1 MAGALYQDWENY
13 NPNNPTALRPPS
25 YWDAVK
31 ENLPHALRGFQRM
44 PTNVMGFPVDMV
56 NLAVGAEK
64 PFLGSEYLAEKLNV
78 PERTGHPT
86 ELGTE
91 IASEFLLPTGQ
102 GLGRSALKAEEF
114 LGRTLKEKLPE
125 FVGKHVPEPFR
136 TPITG
141 LNIAKVYNKEGKLID
156 KVDDVVYHGTNKSF
170 DKFSDE
176 FKAIAGSST
185 DETLPKAHWFTDDPV
200 TAGYY
205 SEKAAGST
213 YLGVDKSF
221 IPENRM
227 GMKVFRDGGT
237 GGENIRPS
245 ILNAKLLDLDM
256 KGGSFQGRGYNKVN
270 SKIREAKKD
279 GYDGLRIRNYSDP
292 ANFSGITKEHRP
304 STHYAIFEGSK
315 IDSALSPNLTK
326 QAPKVD
332 LSMRR
337 QTNDFFDAM
346 ENDDLIFVGGVP
358 SGNSRAGEIRRRYV
372 VFDAK
377 DKSKQLG
384 EFEVFTDDKTNNFL
398 GLVELKVKD
407 KRKGTGKKIIDS
419 LMQSDFVNDD
429 FRIHSALKA
438 SIPFWKKMGT
448 KFPEEDLRKFEKMK
462 GHVTDKAIPLGI
474 ISKQAPKIEN
484 LNFNELLTA
493 WTVDQTKVPRKLLSD
508 KLSTPENKNR
518 TIKALNNLGYKD
530 TVPVYRTVRY
540 KGELKDEDLI
550 SASLTPEANINF
562 TKFSTE
568 GKTIN
573 PLSDNPVPQDFA
585 ILRYDVPINDV
596 KGYLP
601 EFAGDIKR
609 TVNKKIKDLGI
620 GQEKI
625 SGLKTVTNPS
635 AHAKQLLSTQDEIIA
650 DVSKIKPKVLQHY
663 GGNKNLNPLSSELS
677 IPSEIAKGK
686 ITKPSDL
693 PSNYSVLPF
702 PKGGIN
708 APKEAWD
715 AWAKN
720 EEIAKKEMIKY
731 YKEFYNIK

>member
-1 MAGALYQDWENY
+1 MAGVLYQDWENY

-31 ENLPHALRGFQRM
+31 ENLPHALSGIKRM
-44 PTNVMGFPVDMV
+44 PSNVLGFPADIYS
-56 NLAVGAEK
+56 AAGYGADRLSAHPELQQEYMNMMFNDSSLRPYENVRREELVSDK
-64 PFLGSEYLAEKLNV
+64 PMFTNKAPLGSEWIAEKMGL

-86 ELGTE
+86 ELWSE
-91 IASEFLLPTGQ
+91 ISSEFALPF
-102 GLGRSALKAEEF
+102 LGKSALSAGKIV
-114 LGRTLKEKLPE
+114 KEKLPE
-125 FVGKHVPEPFR
+125 VVGKHVPEPFR

-205 SEKAAGST
+205 SEKAASST

-315 IDSALSPNLTK
+315 IDSALSPNL
-326 QAPKVD
+326 
-332 LSMRR
+332 
-337 QTNDFFDAM
+337 
-346 ENDDLIFVGGVP
+346 
-358 SGNSRAGEIRRRYV
+358 
-372 VFDAK
+372 
-377 DKSKQLG
+377 SK
-384 EFEVFTDDKTNNFL
+384 E
-398 GLVELKVKD
+398 
-407 KRKGTGKKIIDS
+407 
-419 LMQSDFVNDD
+419 
-429 FRIHSALKA
+429 
-438 SIPFWKKMGT
+438 
-448 KFPEEDLRKFEKMK
+448 
-462 GHVTDKAIPLGI
+462 
-474 ISKQAPKIEN
+474 APKIEN

-609 TVNKKIKDLGI
+609 TVNKKIKNLGI

-663 GGNKNLNPLSSELS
+663 GLNKNLNPLSSELS

>member
-1 MAGALYQDWENY
+1 MASALQQDWENY
-13 NPNNPTALRPPS
+13 NPNNQTALRSPN

-31 ENLPHALRGFQRM
+31 ENIPYALSGIKRI
-44 PTNVMGFPVDMV
+44 PPNWLGFPADIYS
-56 NLAVGAEK
+56 AAGYGADRLSAHPELQQEYMNMMFNDPSLRPYENVRREELVSDK
-64 PFLGSEYLAEKLNV
+64 PMFTNKAPLGSEWIAEKMGL

-86 ELGTE
+86 ELGVE
-91 IASEFLLPTGQ
+91 ISGELALPFLGKSAL
-102 GLGRSALKAEEF
+102 SALKIV
-114 LGRTLKEKLPE
+114 KDKLPE
-125 FVGKHVPEPFR
+125 FVGKNVPELFK

-141 LNIAKVYNKEGKLID
+141 LNIK
-156 KVDDVVYHGTNKSF
+156 
-170 DKFSDE
+170 
-176 FKAIAGSST
+176 
-185 DETLPKAHWFTDDPV
+185 PK
-200 TAGYY
+200 
-205 SEKAAGST
+205 
-213 YLGVDKSF
+213 
-221 IPENRM
+221 
-227 GMKVFRDGGT
+227 
-237 GGENIRPS
+237 
-245 ILNAKLLDLDM
+245 
-256 KGGSFQGRGYNKVN
+256 
-270 SKIREAKKD
+270 
-279 GYDGLRIRNYSDP
+279 
-292 ANFSGITKEHRP
+292 
-304 STHYAIFEGSK
+304 
-315 IDSALSPNLTK
+315 DSALSPNLTK
-326 QAPKVD
+326 EDKIARGIESQRELLPKYLYHTPRGRNVD
-332 LSMRR
+332 DGIKTYKHKEFDEIGRDGKGIYLSQEPYDSNSVKIDVSKIPMRHR
-337 QTNDFFDAM
+337 KDVDFTGQQ
-346 ENDDLIFVGGVP
+346 EGYIV
-358 SGNSRAGEIRRRYV
+358 
-372 VFDAK
+372 
-377 DKSKQLG
+377 SK
-384 EFEVFTDDKTNNFL
+384 
-398 GLVELKVKD
+398 
-407 KRKGTGKKIIDS
+407 ID
-419 LMQSDFVNDD
+419 
-429 FRIHSALKA
+429 
-438 SIPFWKKMGT
+438 IPK
-448 KFPEEDLRKFEKMK
+448 EAI
-462 GHVTDKAIPLGI
+462 VT
-474 ISKQAPKIEN
+474 KQAPKIEN

-573 PLSDNPVPQDFA
+573 PFSDNPVPQDFA

-663 GGNKNLNPLSSELS
+663 GLNKNLNPLSSELS

>member
-1 MAGALYQDWENY
+1 
-13 NPNNPTALRPPS
+13 
-25 YWDAVK
+25 
-31 ENLPHALRGFQRM
+31 
-44 PTNVMGFPVDMV
+44 
-56 NLAVGAEK
+56 
-64 PFLGSEYLAEKLNV
+64 
-78 PERTGHPT
+78 
-86 ELGTE
+86 
-91 IASEFLLPTGQ
+91 
-102 GLGRSALKAEEF
+102 
-114 LGRTLKEKLPE
+114 
-125 FVGKHVPEPFR
+125 
-136 TPITG
+136 
-141 LNIAKVYNKEGKLID
+141 
-156 KVDDVVYHGTNKSF
+156 
-170 DKFSDE
+170 
-176 FKAIAGSST
+176 
-185 DETLPKAHWFTDDPV
+185 
-200 TAGYY
+200 
-205 SEKAAGST
+205 
-213 YLGVDKSF
+213 
-221 IPENRM
+221 
-227 GMKVFRDGGT
+227 
-237 GGENIRPS
+237 
-245 ILNAKLLDLDM
+245 
-256 KGGSFQGRGYNKVN
+256 
-270 SKIREAKKD
+270 
-279 GYDGLRIRNYSDP
+279 
-292 ANFSGITKEHRP
+292 
-304 STHYAIFEGSK
+304 
-315 IDSALSPNLTK
+315 
-326 QAPKVD
+326 
-332 LSMRR
+332 
-337 QTNDFFDAM
+337 
-346 ENDDLIFVGGVP
+346 
-358 SGNSRAGEIRRRYV
+358 
-372 VFDAK
+372 
-377 DKSKQLG
+377 
-384 EFEVFTDDKTNNFL
+384 
-398 GLVELKVKD
+398 
-407 KRKGTGKKIIDS
+407 
-419 LMQSDFVNDD
+419 
-429 FRIHSALKA
+429 
-438 SIPFWKKMGT
+438 MGT